1 MKKLV
6 VMAAALVAAA
16 GSYAQCEPG
25 TPPVEADC
33 SQVYNVSISLKTTA
47 AKSGSIDIGTDC
59 APGSTSLCYR
69 VISSKSYKGY
79 YWNCSCGCDEFANNV
94 LDLFETKSKDLV
106 VYNGTI
112 DWESLVRIGKKNTEI
127 EAAGTIDDSIFFMGF
142 GKYDVKN
149 ARVSSIS
156 GNVQAFL
163 VAPSCTVDC
172 APGST
177 SVAYDICTLAPVS
190 IGTIGY
196 GSFSLK
202 YNSSISKK
210 LAASTGDYMDSLLPS
225 VPVL

>member
-25 TPPVEADC
+25 EPPVDADC
-33 SQVYNVSISLKTTA
+33 AQVYNVSFSLKTTV
-47 AKSGSIDIGTDC
+47 AKSGSIDIGDEC
-59 APGSTSLCYR
+59 SPASTSLCYR

-79 YWNCSCGCDEFANNV
+79 YWNCECGCETFANNV
-94 LDLFETKSKDLV
+94 LDLWETKSKDIV

-112 DWESLVRIGKKNTEI
+112 DWESLVRIGKKNTDI
-127 EAAGTIDDSIFFMGF
+127 EAAGTIDDSIYFMGF

-163 VAPSCTVDC
+163 VAPSCTVAC
-172 APGST
+172 APGAI
-177 SVAYDICTLAPVS
+177 SVAYDLCTLDPVS

-196 GSFSLK
+196 GSFSVK